1 MMCYLC
7 RREEGAEAREEGSQ
21 ERQVEEGNWRRR
33 RRRRRGRRERERGE
47 GVTTGRGGPSL
58 DRAASLSDDV
68 LTYSLSIH
76 DLHPLYIHTHSLSI
90 HDLHPLYIHTL
101 SMHDLRTSTVHAT
114 QNCSKLHDM
123 YCIVTIATQ
132 NLIALCI
139 TIIIGIIII
148 PIIIVIRT

>member
-1 MMCYLC
+1 MMCCLY

-21 ERQVEEGNWRRR
+21 ERQVKEGNWR

-58 DRAASLSDDV
+58 DRATSLSDDV

-76 DLHPLYIHTHSLSI
+76 DLHPLYIHTHS
-90 HDLHPLYIHTL
+90 
-101 SMHDLRTSTVHAT
+101 T

-123 YCIVTIATQ
+123 YCIVTIATL

-139 TIIIGIIII
+139 TIIIGIIYL
-148 PIIIVIRT
+148 